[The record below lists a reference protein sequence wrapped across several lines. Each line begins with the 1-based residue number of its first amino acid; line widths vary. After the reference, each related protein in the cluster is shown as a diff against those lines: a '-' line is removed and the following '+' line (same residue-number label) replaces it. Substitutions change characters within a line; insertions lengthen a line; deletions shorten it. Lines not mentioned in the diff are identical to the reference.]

1 MNDAEVLKRLLEEA
15 RREVENWP
23 ESMKSQE
30 PGSLRLS
37 WRQVSSQE
45 DDEYEQPIAKCG

>member
-15 RREVENWP
+15 RREVEKWP

-37 WRQVSSQE
+37 WHQACSEE
-45 DDEYEQPIAKCG
+45 DDEYEQPIARCG